1 MYRYGSALLLSRWL
15 LCRAKSE
22 PELCL
27 LLVLGGRGGG
37 ARRGRQGD
45 EYRRTGVEAWRR
57 MYLDVGTDVKTR
69 GSRGICG
76 YLLRSSLL
84 EREVS

>member
-15 LCRAKSE
+15 LCRVKSE

-27 LLVLGGRGGG
+27 LLVLEGRGGG

-45 EYRRTGVEAWRR
+45 EYRRTGVEA
-57 MYLDVGTDVKTR
+57 DVPRCRYGCTDSWESWYMR
-69 GSRGICG
+69 
-76 YLLRSSLL
+76 LSSK
-84 EREVS
+84 E